1 MTSPQKRNVIMPVP
15 EENSRLASSSKTITP
30 LAMRTE
36 DPAPALPDELLAALA
51 KSPRVVAGQQL
62 HFPSPLPSMCVYS
75 FCVPVCK
82 S

>member
-1 MTSPQKRNVIMPVP
+1 MPVA
-15 EENSRLASSSKTITP
+15 EEHSRLASTSKTVAP
-30 LAMRTE
+30 LTLGEAE

-62 HFPSPLPSMCVYS
+62 HFPSPLPSMCVAFFIWKYS
-75 FCVPVCK
+75 P